1 VEHADGRRVAEPA
14 AIANSGFVS
23 PEPEVLLPLSTAE
36 HLALSEIAKPE
47 AVRKALGD
55 SSEAVMLRYKDAVNV

>member
-36 HLALSEIAKPE
+36 HLALSEIAEPE

-55 SSEAVMLRYKDAVNV
+55 GSEAVMLRYKDAVNV